1 MAKKLIEGP
10 LYVKISFM
18 ENKNPKDMTIRD
30 MEAFDAGRKIS
41 GREKAR
47 NMSIKYKIAS
57 MTILVALIPM
67 IVLTVLMLFFY
78 NRAIMQRADNQIN
91 ENIRIM
97 SDRISSV
104 LANGELCS
112 NNLTI
117 EFSGYY
123 NDKSMK
129 QVTRD
134 NKIISQLS
142 QSLLIYNGISS
153 IVFLDKYGRMYAT
166 DPALTDLKMDILD
179 SDYVKKLSGE
189 GKLNDDTMLSIMMEQ
204 KKPETWNLTLPMDR
218 IRKFFPRSFTPQQ
231 MENTILKLLEA
242 WQKKRQRQN
251 EH

>member
-1 MAKKLIEGP
+1 
-10 LYVKISFM
+10 M
-18 ENKNPKDMTIRD
+18 ENKNLKDMTLKD
-30 MEAFDAGRKIS
+30 MEAFDAGRRLTGK
-41 GREKAR
+41 EKAR

-57 MTILVALIPM
+57 MTIIVALIPM
-67 IVLTVLMLFFY
+67 IVLILLMLFFY
-78 NRAIMQRADNQIN
+78 NRAIMQRADKQIQ

-104 LANGELCS
+104 LLSGEVCS

-153 IVFLDKYGRMYAT
+153 IVFLDKYERMYST
-166 DPALTDLKMDILD
+166 DPALYDIKTELIE
-179 SDYVKKLSGE
+179 S
-189 GKLNDDTMLSIMMEQ
+189 
-204 KKPETWNLTLPMDR
+204 
-218 IRKFFPRSFTPQQ
+218 
-231 MENTILKLLEA
+231 
-242 WQKKRQRQN
+242 
-251 EH
+251 

>member
-1 MAKKLIEGP
+1 
-10 LYVKISFM
+10 
-18 ENKNPKDMTIRD
+18 
-30 MEAFDAGRKIS
+30 
-41 GREKAR
+41 
-47 NMSIKYKIAS
+47 MSIKYKIAS

-134 NKIISQLS
+134 NKGAYRFKDGNTLFGLCEK
-142 QSLLIYNGISS
+142 SLRR
-153 IVFLDKYGRMYAT
+153 GRQ
-166 DPALTDLKMDILD
+166 DH
-179 SDYVKKLSGE
+179 
-189 GKLNDDTMLSIMMEQ
+189 NDGTG
-204 KKPETWNLTLPMDR
+204 KKPHEP
-218 IRKFFPRSFTPQQ
+218 
-231 MENTILKLLEA
+231 
-242 WQKKRQRQN
+242 
-251 EH
+251 